1 MSTKQNYAII
11 KKNNIYYRLYS
22 ILEEKKLFMNNFEHK
37 EEITNIL
44 KNLLNE
50 MDIIS
55 ISKKF
60 NKGDELLENILENI
74 GESTTSTNGGSIIID
89 GSKDYM
95 YQLIYLEDENFQQ
108 KEMTEQQFLNEYC
121 SLSNIEIKP
130 IYHSAAIIKISYKDG
145 EMKND
150 IIKKEDLI
158 EIFLNNYYNTGV
170 LIHNNG
176 NLQEIQ
182 FTGDGPNLIIG
193 NSFIVNDP
201 ITILGFLFIPYI
213 ENGSEINIKAT
224 KLFGREIKGRVF
236 IALLCPSTHKKIWN
250 IDMETLEK
258 ILNLLEDQNNIAKY
272 ESDSHDMNFNPYFNL
287 KNN

>member
-22 ILEEKKLFMNNFEHK
+22 ILEEKRLFMNNFQHK
-37 EEITNIL
+37 EEITDIL

-74 GESTTSTNGGSIIID
+74 GEDTESTNGGSIIID
-89 GSKDYM
+89 GYKDYM
-95 YQLIYLEDENFQQ
+95 YQLIYLEDVNFQ
-108 KEMTEQQFLNEYC
+108 KEEMTDQKFLNEYC

-130 IYHSAAIIKISYKDG
+130 IYYSAAIIKITYKDG

-150 IIKKEDLI
+150 IIKKEDLV
-158 EIFLNNYYNTGV
+158 ELFLNNYYNTGV

-201 ITILGFLFIPYI
+201 VSIFGFLFVPYI
-213 ENGSEINIKAT
+213 ESGSEINIKAS
-224 KLFGREIKGRVF
+224 KLLGKEIKGRVF
-236 IALLCPSTHKKIWN
+236 IALLCPSTYKKIWN
-250 IDMETLEK
+250 IDIETLEK
-258 ILNLLEDQNNIAKY
+258 ILNLLEDENNKAKY
-272 ESDSHDMNFNPYFNL
+272 ESESHDMNFNPYFNL
-287 KNN
+287 KK